1 MIKQLLVGDNLAF
14 GDMMTVILKLALLIV
29 GFVVLIYGADFFVDG
44 ASKLAKRFNIPSFV
58 IGLTICAFGT
68 SAPELAV
75 SVTASVSGANSL
87 AIGNVLGSN
96 FFNLMVVLGVCAV
109 INPIPVTKNL
119 LRRDYPVS
127 IAAITLLSVFLMSDS
142 DISRFE
148 ALILFCCLV
157 GYMTWTIV
165 DTKKHPE
172 LADPQE
178 EDTQEFVAWKCALYI
193 VGGCAAIVLGGDL
206 VVESAKYLGGAIGM
220 SEKLIGFTICAIGT
234 SLPELV
240 TSYTASKKGQNDMAM
255 GNVIGSNIFNIL
267 CILGISGL
275 ISPISIG
282 DANINATLLD
292 CGINVGVC
300 ILAYIFCITGK
311 KVERWEGLVL
321 VGIYLSYMAY
331 NIVKDLF

>member
-1 MIKQLLVGDNLAF
+1 
-14 GDMMTVILKLALLIV
+14 MTVILKLALLIV

>member
-1 MIKQLLVGDNLAF
+1 
-14 GDMMTVILKLALLIV
+14 MTVILKLALLIV

-172 LADPQE
+172 LADTQE

-300 ILAYIFCITGK
+300 ILAYNFCITGK

>member
-1 MIKQLLVGDNLAF
+1 
-14 GDMMTVILKLALLIV
+14 MTVILKLALLIV

-172 LADPQE
+172 LADTQE
-178 EDTQEFVAWKCALYI
+178 EDSQKFAAWKCTLYI

-331 NIVKDLF
+331 NMVKDLF

>member
-1 MIKQLLVGDNLAF
+1 MMILIVKV
-14 GDMMTVILKLALLIV
+14 ALLIV

-44 ASKLAKRFNIPSFV
+44 ASKLAKRFNIPSFI
-58 IGLTICAFGT
+58 IGLTICALGT

-75 SVTASVSGANSL
+75 SVTASISGANSL

-127 IAAITLLSVFLMSDS
+127 VAAITLLSVFLMSDS
-142 DISRFE
+142 DVSRVE
-148 ALILFCCLV
+148 AGILFCFLI
-157 GYMTWTIV
+157 GYIVWTIV

-172 LADPQE
+172 TAEPE
-178 EDTQEFVAWKCALYI
+178 AEDNEEFVPWKCALYI
-193 VGGCAAIVLGGDL
+193 IGGCAAIVLGGDL
-206 VVESAKYLGGAIGM
+206 VVESAKVLGGAMGM

-240 TSYTASKKGQNDMAM
+240 TSYTASKKNQNDMAM

-267 CILGISGL
+267 CILGLSGL
-275 ISPISIG
+275 ISPIAIG
-282 DANINATLLD
+282 DANINATLID

-311 KVERWEGLVL
+311 RVDRWEGFVL
-321 VGIYLSYMAY
+321 IGIYLAYMVY
-331 NIVKDLF
+331 NIVKDMF

>member
-1 MIKQLLVGDNLAF
+1 MI
-14 GDMMTVILKLALLIV
+14 TVILKLALLIV

-109 INPIPVTKNL
+109 INPIPVSKNL

-172 LADPQE
+172 LADTQE

-267 CILGISGL
+267 CILGISGM

-282 DANINATLLD
+282 ESNINATLLD
-292 CGINVGVC
+292 CAINVGVC

-321 VGIYLSYMAY
+321 VGIYLAYMAY

>member
-1 MIKQLLVGDNLAF
+1 
-14 GDMMTVILKLALLIV
+14 MMTVILKLALLIV

-148 ALILFCCLV
+148 ALILFCRLV

-172 LADPQE
+172 LADTQE

>member
-1 MIKQLLVGDNLAF
+1 MI
-14 GDMMTVILKLALLIV
+14 TVILKLALLIV

-172 LADPQE
+172 LADTQE
-178 EDTQEFVAWKCALYI
+178 ADTQEFVAWKCALYI

>member
-1 MIKQLLVGDNLAF
+1 
-14 GDMMTVILKLALLIV
+14 MMTVILKLALLIV

-157 GYMTWTIV
+157 GYMTWTII

-172 LADPQE
+172 LADTQE
-178 EDTQEFVAWKCALYI
+178 ADTQEFVAWKCALYI

>member
-1 MIKQLLVGDNLAF
+1 MILIVKV
-14 GDMMTVILKLALLIV
+14 ALLIV

-44 ASKLAKRFNIPSFV
+44 ASKLAKRFNIPSFI
-58 IGLTICAFGT
+58 IGLTICALGT

-75 SVTASVSGANSL
+75 SVTASISGANSL

-127 IAAITLLSVFLMSDS
+127 VAAITLLSVFLMSDS
-142 DISRFE
+142 DVSRVE
-148 ALILFCCLV
+148 AGILFCFLI
-157 GYMTWTIV
+157 GYIVWTIV

-172 LADPQE
+172 TAEPEAE
-178 EDTQEFVAWKCALYI
+178 ENEEFVPWKCALYI
-193 VGGCAAIVLGGDL
+193 IGGCAAIVLGGDL
-206 VVESAKYLGGAIGM
+206 VVESAKVLGGAMGM

-240 TSYTASKKGQNDMAM
+240 TSYTASKKNQNDMAM

-267 CILGISGL
+267 CILGLSGL
-275 ISPISIG
+275 ISPIAIG
-282 DANINATLLD
+282 DANINATLID

-300 ILAYIFCITGK
+300 ILAYVFCITGK
-311 KVERWEGLVL
+311 RVDRWEGIVL
-321 VGIYLSYMAY
+321 IGIYLAYMAY
-331 NIVKDLF
+331 NIVKDMF

>member
-1 MIKQLLVGDNLAF
+1 
-14 GDMMTVILKLALLIV
+14 MTVILKLALLIV

-109 INPIPVTKNL
+109 INPIPVKKNL

-172 LADPQE
+172 LADTQE

>member
-1 MIKQLLVGDNLAF
+1 
-14 GDMMTVILKLALLIV
+14 MMTVILKLALLIV

-58 IGLTICAFGT
+58 IGLTICSFGT

-172 LADPQE
+172 LADTQE
-178 EDTQEFVAWKCALYI
+178 ADTQEFVAWKCALYI

>member
-1 MIKQLLVGDNLAF
+1 
-14 GDMMTVILKLALLIV
+14 MMTVILKLALLIV

-109 INPIPVTKNL
+109 INPIPVKKNL

-172 LADPQE
+172 LADTQE

>member
-1 MIKQLLVGDNLAF
+1 
-14 GDMMTVILKLALLIV
+14 MMTVILKLVLLIV

-157 GYMTWTIV
+157 GYITWTIV

-172 LADPQE
+172 LADTQE

-193 VGGCAAIVLGGDL
+193 IGGCAAIVLGGDL
-206 VVESAKYLGGAIGM
+206 VVESAKVLGGAMGM

-240 TSYTASKKGQNDMAM
+240 TSYTASKKNQNDMAM

-267 CILGISGL
+267 CILGLSGL
-275 ISPISIG
+275 ISPIAIG
-282 DANINATLLD
+282 DANINATLID

-300 ILAYIFCITGK
+300 ILAYVFCITGK
-311 KVERWEGLVL
+311 RVDRWEGIVL
-321 VGIYLSYMAY
+321 IGIYLAYMAY
-331 NIVKDLF
+331 NIVKDMF

>member
-1 MIKQLLVGDNLAF
+1 
-14 GDMMTVILKLALLIV
+14 MMTVFLKLALLIV

-172 LADPQE
+172 LADTQE

>member
-1 MIKQLLVGDNLAF
+1 
-14 GDMMTVILKLALLIV
+14 MMTVILKLVLLIV

-157 GYMTWTIV
+157 GYMAWTIV

-172 LADPQE
+172 LADTQE
-178 EDTQEFVAWKCALYI
+178 EDNQAFVAWKCALYI

-206 VVESAKYLGGAIGM
+206 VVESAKYLGGTIGM

>member
-1 MIKQLLVGDNLAF
+1 MI
-14 GDMMTVILKLALLIV
+14 TVILKLALLIV

-109 INPIPVTKNL
+109 INPIPVSKNL

-172 LADPQE
+172 LADTQE
-178 EDTQEFVAWKCALYI
+178 EDTHEFVAWKCALYI

-267 CILGISGL
+267 CILGISGM

-282 DANINATLLD
+282 ESNINATLLD
-292 CGINVGVC
+292 CAINVGVC

-321 VGIYLSYMAY
+321 VGIYLAYMAY

>member
-1 MIKQLLVGDNLAF
+1 
-14 GDMMTVILKLALLIV
+14 MMTVILKLVLLIV

-172 LADPQE
+172 LADTQE

>member
-1 MIKQLLVGDNLAF
+1 
-14 GDMMTVILKLALLIV
+14 MMTVFLKLALLIV

-157 GYMTWTIV
+157 GYMTWTI
-165 DTKKHPE
+165 
-172 LADPQE
+172 
-178 EDTQEFVAWKCALYI
+178 
-193 VGGCAAIVLGGDL
+193 
-206 VVESAKYLGGAIGM
+206 
-220 SEKLIGFTICAIGT
+220 
-234 SLPELV
+234 
-240 TSYTASKKGQNDMAM
+240 
-255 GNVIGSNIFNIL
+255 
-267 CILGISGL
+267 
-275 ISPISIG
+275 
-282 DANINATLLD
+282 
-292 CGINVGVC
+292 
-300 ILAYIFCITGK
+300 
-311 KVERWEGLVL
+311 
-321 VGIYLSYMAY
+321 
-331 NIVKDLF
+331 

>member
-1 MIKQLLVGDNLAF
+1 MIKQHLVGDNLAF
-14 GDMMTVILKLALLIV
+14 DDMMMMIFKLALLIV

-44 ASKLAKRFNIPSFV
+44 SSKLAKRFNIPSFV

-75 SVTASVSGANSL
+75 SVTASVTGANEL
-87 AIGNVLGSN
+87 AIANVVGSN
-96 FFNLMVVLGVCAV
+96 FFNLMFVLGVCS
-109 INPIPVTKNL
+109 ILNPIPVTKNL

-127 IAAITLLSVFLMSDS
+127 IAAITLLSVFLMSGS
-142 DISRFE
+142 DVSRLE
-148 ALILFCCLV
+148 ALVLFCCLV
-157 GYMTWTIV
+157 GYMIWTIL

-172 LADPQE
+172 LADTQE
-178 EDTQEFVAWKCALYI
+178 EDSQKFVAWKCALYI

-255 GNVIGSNIFNIL
+255 GNVLGSNIFNIFG
-267 CILGISGL
+267 ILGISGL
-275 ISPISIG
+275 ISPISISE
-282 DANINATLLD
+282 ANLNSTLLD

-311 KVERWEGLVL
+311 KVDRWEGVGLVS
-321 VGIYLSYMAY
+321 IYMAY
-331 NIVKDLF
+331 MVYNIMKDLS

>member
-1 MIKQLLVGDNLAF
+1 
-14 GDMMTVILKLALLIV
+14 MTVILKLALLIV

-172 LADPQE
+172 LADTQE

-267 CILGISGL
+267 CILGISGM

>member
-1 MIKQLLVGDNLAF
+1 
-14 GDMMTVILKLALLIV
+14 MTVILKLALLIV

-109 INPIPVTKNL
+109 INPIPVKKNL

-172 LADPQE
+172 LADTQE

-267 CILGISGL
+267 CILGISGM

>member
-1 MIKQLLVGDNLAF
+1 
-14 GDMMTVILKLALLIV
+14 MTVILKLALLIV

-172 LADPQE
+172 LADTQE
-178 EDTQEFVAWKCALYI
+178 EDTQELVAWKCALYI

>member
-1 MIKQLLVGDNLAF
+1 
-14 GDMMTVILKLALLIV
+14 MMTVILKLALLIV

-109 INPIPVTKNL
+109 INPIPVSKNL

-172 LADPQE
+172 LADTQE

-267 CILGISGL
+267 CILGISGM

-282 DANINATLLD
+282 ESNINATLLD
-292 CGINVGVC
+292 CAINVGVC

-321 VGIYLSYMAY
+321 VGIYLAYMAY

>member
-1 MIKQLLVGDNLAF
+1 MMILIVKV
-14 GDMMTVILKLALLIV
+14 ALLIV

-44 ASKLAKRFNIPSFV
+44 ASKLAKRFNIPSFI
-58 IGLTICAFGT
+58 IGLTICALGT

-75 SVTASVSGANSL
+75 SVTASISGSNSL

-127 IAAITLLSVFLMSDS
+127 VAAITLLSVFLMSDS
-142 DISRFE
+142 DVSRVE
-148 ALILFCCLV
+148 AGILFTFLI
-157 GYMTWTIV
+157 GYIVWTIV

-172 LADPQE
+172 TAEPE
-178 EDTQEFVAWKCALYI
+178 AEDNEEFVPWKCALYI
-193 VGGCAAIVLGGDL
+193 IGGCAAIVLGGDL
-206 VVESAKYLGGAIGM
+206 VVESAKVLGGAMGM

-255 GNVIGSNIFNIL
+255 GNVIGSNIFNVL
-267 CILGISGL
+267 CILGISGM
-275 ISPISIG
+275 ISPIAIG
-282 DANINATLLD
+282 DSNINATLID

-311 KVERWEGLVL
+311 RVDRWEGFVL
-321 VGIYLSYMAY
+321 IGIYLTYMVY
-331 NIVKDLF
+331 NIVKDMF

>member
-1 MIKQLLVGDNLAF
+1 
-14 GDMMTVILKLALLIV
+14 MMTVILKLALLIV

-172 LADPQE
+172 LADTQE

-193 VGGCAAIVLGGDL
+193 VGGCVAIVLGGDL

>member
-1 MIKQLLVGDNLAF
+1 MI
-14 GDMMTVILKLALLIV
+14 TVILKLALLIV

-172 LADPQE
+172 LADTQE

>member
-1 MIKQLLVGDNLAF
+1 
-14 GDMMTVILKLALLIV
+14 MMTVILKLALLIV

-109 INPIPVTKNL
+109 INPIPVSKNL

-172 LADPQE
+172 LADTQE
-178 EDTQEFVAWKCALYI
+178 EDNQEFVAWKCALYI

-267 CILGISGL
+267 CILGISGM

-282 DANINATLLD
+282 EANINATLLD

>member
-1 MIKQLLVGDNLAF
+1 
-14 GDMMTVILKLALLIV
+14 
-29 GFVVLIYGADFFVDG
+29 
-44 ASKLAKRFNIPSFV
+44 
-58 IGLTICAFGT
+58 
-68 SAPELAV
+68 
-75 SVTASVSGANSL
+75 
-87 AIGNVLGSN
+87 
-96 FFNLMVVLGVCAV
+96 
-109 INPIPVTKNL
+109 
-119 LRRDYPVS
+119 
-127 IAAITLLSVFLMSDS
+127 
-142 DISRFE
+142 
-148 ALILFCCLV
+148 
-157 GYMTWTIV
+157 V

-172 LADPQE
+172 LADTQE

>member
-1 MIKQLLVGDNLAF
+1 
-14 GDMMTVILKLALLIV
+14 MTVILKLALLIV

-172 LADPQE
+172 LADTQE

>member
-1 MIKQLLVGDNLAF
+1 
-14 GDMMTVILKLALLIV
+14 MTVILKLVLLIV

-157 GYMTWTIV
+157 GYITWTIV

-172 LADPQE
+172 LADTQE

-193 VGGCAAIVLGGDL
+193 IGGCAAIVLGGDL
-206 VVESAKYLGGAIGM
+206 VVESAKVLGGAMGM

-240 TSYTASKKGQNDMAM
+240 TSYTASKKNQNDMAM

-267 CILGISGL
+267 CILGLSGL
-275 ISPISIG
+275 ISPIAIG
-282 DANINATLLD
+282 DANINATLID

-300 ILAYIFCITGK
+300 ILAYVFCITGK
-311 KVERWEGLVL
+311 RVDRWEGIVL
-321 VGIYLSYMAY
+321 IGIYLAYMAY
-331 NIVKDLF
+331 NIVKDMF